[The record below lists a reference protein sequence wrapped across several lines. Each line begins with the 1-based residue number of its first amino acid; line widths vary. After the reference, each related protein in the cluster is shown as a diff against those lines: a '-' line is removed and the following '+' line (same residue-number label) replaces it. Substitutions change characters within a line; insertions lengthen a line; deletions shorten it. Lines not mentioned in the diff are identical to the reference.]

1 MTHPPHSHNH
11 PNVISIMLVPF
22 RVSGPATL
30 HPLSVAAFKTFFDG
44 ADAKDRTSRGV
55 QYGLRALN
63 GYYTK
68 LAAADPGRQ
77 EALDNIRKAFMN
89 LLHVRCTASL
99 KPFTAP
105 LWM

>member
-1 MTHPPHSHNH
+1 
-11 PNVISIMLVPF
+11 MLVPF